1 MTIVR
6 LGDDHN
12 RRPHVVSRTQ
22 PRISCSQDRVSD
34 VWPDI
39 ATELCEVEIG
49 RSAEKNRPSIVLWDA
64 IRAIAISA
72 GPVICLMAVLTI
84 SGVR

>member
-12 RRPHVVSRTQ
+12 RCLHAVSRTQ

-39 ATELCEVEIG
+39 ATELGEVEIG
-49 RSAEKNRPSIVLWDA
+49 RSAETNRPSIVLWDA
-64 IRAIAISA
+64 VRAIAISA
-72 GPVICLMAVLTI
+72 GLVIFLMAVLTN
-84 SGVR
+84 SCVR

>member
-1 MTIVR
+1 MTIMR

-12 RRPHVVSRTQ
+12 RRLRAVSRTQ
-22 PRISCSQDRVSD
+22 PRISCSQDRASD

-39 ATELCEVEIG
+39 ATELGEAEIG
-49 RSAEKNRPSIVLWDA
+49 RSAEKNRPSIVLWGA
-64 IRAIAISA
+64 VRAIAISV
-72 GPVICLMAVLTI
+72 GLVICLMAVLTI